1 MLRDKNV
8 VLCVTGSIAAYKA
21 AHIIRLLIKSGASV
35 KVIMTES
42 AKEFITPLTLG
53 TLSKE
58 PVLTDFAKD
67 YDQGVWNN
75 HVDVGI
81 WADLILVAPATA
93 NTLSKMANGE
103 ADSLL
108 LAVYLSARCP
118 VYVAPAMDLDMFK
131 HGSTK
136 DNLDIL
142 VSRGNHIIEP
152 GVGELASGLT
162 GQGRLAEPEEIISF
176 IESNMKIGL
185 PLAGKS
191 ILVSA
196 GPTIEAIDPVR
207 FISNRSSGKMGYAV
221 ARAAYDLGAEV
232 TLVSGP
238 TNLEVHPSINCIK
251 VESANEMYDACMESF
266 PGADAVVMAAAV
278 ADYKP
283 TDVSDQK
290 MKKSDDDL
298 SIPLVRTEDILKA
311 MGESKKDQ
319 VLVGF
324 AMETENGID
333 NAKAKIV
340 KKNLD
345 FIVYN
350 SLNDP
355 GAGFQHDS
363 NKITIIGKDNKL
375 TNFELKSK
383 QEVAKDI
390 INELIKHF

>member
-21 AHIIRLLIKSGASV
+21 AQIIRLLIKSGASV
-35 KVIMTES
+35 KVIMTEA

-75 HVDVGI
+75 HVDLGI

-93 NTLSKMANGE
+93 NTISKMSNGE

-118 VYVAPAMDLDMFK
+118 VFVAPAMDLDMFK

-142 VSRGNHIIEP
+142 ISRGNHIIEP

-162 GQGRLAEPEEIISF
+162 GKGRLAEPEEIISF
-176 IESNMKIGL
+176 LESSLKRGL
-185 PLAGKS
+185 PLEGKS
-191 ILVSA
+191 ILVTA

-207 FISNRSSGKMGYAV
+207 FISNRSSGKMGYAI
-221 ARAAYDLGAEV
+221 ARAAYDLGADV

-238 TNLEVHPSINCIK
+238 TNLDAHPSINCIK
-251 VESANEMYDACMESF
+251 IESAKEMYQACMDQF
-266 PGADAVVMAAAV
+266 PNVDAVIMAAAV
-278 ADYKP
+278 ADYTPSQVAK
-283 TDVSDQK
+283 QK

-298 SIPLVRTEDILKA
+298 SIPLSRTEDILKT
-311 MGESKKDQ
+311 MGASKKGQ

-350 SLNDP
+350 SLNDT

-363 NKITIIGKDNKL
+363 NKITIIGKDNKM

-383 QEVAKDI
+383 QEVAKDVVH
-390 INELIKHF
+390 ELIKHF